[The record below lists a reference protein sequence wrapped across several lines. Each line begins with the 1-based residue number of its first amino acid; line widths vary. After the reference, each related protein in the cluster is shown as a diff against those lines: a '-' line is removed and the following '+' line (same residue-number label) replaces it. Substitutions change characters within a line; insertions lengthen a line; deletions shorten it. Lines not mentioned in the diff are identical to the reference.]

1 MNDTPLTNAMEGPET
16 ETAMSTAWASLKE
29 TLRLKMP
36 AKSYSLWIQPITL
49 VEQNGNDLLL
59 GCPNRFF
66 LNWVQENYAR
76 FMQEEL
82 QQISGDGSTFRFKVI
97 SPPKPAPQPSFRED
111 VQLVLPHV
119 PVRRPKGWRT
129 LNHDFTFERFVVG
142 RCNEFAYSASK
153 ALALEGRSSYNPLF
167 ILAKT
172 GLGKSH
178 LSQAVGNAMLQE
190 KPDLRVYY
198 ITAEEFVNE
207 MVHALKINAIE
218 EFKSK
223 YRRSCDVLL
232 LEEVHFFSGKEKTQ
246 IELGY
251 TLDALANDRKKIIFT
266 SPILPKDIPNLNKE
280 LYSRLNSGLIA
291 TLENPDYETR
301 LKILGRKA
309 SEQGLRLTEEI
320 IHILAEKLTG
330 DIRQMESAL
339 CCLKAKSE
347 LMKAKIDPDLARE
360 VLRCHV
366 SDQGA
371 ASLEDIRALVCQ
383 YFKIDPAVLESKSR
397 KAAHSFPR
405 NVYVYLC
412 RQHTGMTA
420 EDIGKSIN
428 RNHST
433 VLYACEVIER
443 RLKADSKVKNQIGF
457 LTQKLKTI
465 AS

>member
-1 MNDTPLTNAMEGPET
+1 
-16 ETAMSTAWASLKE
+16 
-29 TLRLKMP
+29 
-36 AKSYSLWIQPITL
+36 
-49 VEQNGNDLLL
+49 
-59 GCPNRFF
+59 
-66 LNWVQENYAR
+66 
-76 FMQEEL
+76 MQEQL
-82 QQISGDGSTFRFKVI
+82 RQLSGEGSFRFKVVT
-97 SPPKPAPQPSFRED
+97 PPKPVPQPSFRED

-119 PVRRPKGWRT
+119 PIRRPKGWRT

-153 ALALEGRSSYNPLF
+153 ALALEGQSSYNPLF

-207 MVHALKINAIE
+207 MVHSLKINAIE

-246 IELGY
+246 VELGY
-251 TLDALANDRKKIIFT
+251 TLVALAHDHKKIIFT

-280 LYSRLNSGLIA
+280 LYSRLNAGLIA

-301 LKILGRKA
+301 LKILGKKA
-309 SEQGLRLTEEI
+309 SEQGLRLSEEI
-320 IHILAEKLTG
+320 HHLLAEKLTG

-339 CCLKAKSE
+339 RCLKAKSE
-347 LMKAKIDPDLARE
+347 LMKAKIDMDLARE
-360 VLRCHV
+360 VLRCQV

-371 ASLEDIRALVCQ
+371 SSLEDIRALVCQ

-412 RQHTGMTA
+412 RQHTGMTS
-420 EDIGKSIN
+420 EEIGKSIN

-457 LTQKLKTI
+457 LTQRLKTA